1 MVSQTRDIDNENN
14 QTYQDFTEIENNRDL
29 INTHLTSI
37 DWKNELHI
45 DHNNVYVSTRLLL
58 NKVDQLINSWAP
70 IQNVFNRKK
79 KNAK

>member
-14 QTYQDFTEIENNRDL
+14 QTYQDFTEIENNRDI

-45 DHNNVYVSTRLLL
+45 DRNNVYVSTRLLL